1 MRLSDIHLCISILSF
16 GVEYVIEAFISLK
29 RVAKYVIIHYFFFFY
44 FRNEE
49 NDEDATTAALTLT
62 HESLFP
68 SEGELAQLCTSLNS
82 VTHIII
88 SLMELLVRK
97 SRTNILP

>member
-1 MRLSDIHLCISILSF
+1 MLQYSVVWRRVCYRSLHFS
-16 GVEYVIEAFISLK
+16 EARREICS
-29 RVAKYVIIHYFFFFY
+29 YSFFFY

-97 SRTNILP
+97 RNILP